1 VSKRWGLRELPK
13 ARPTSQVDDLYHI
26 LITLWVW
33 YNSVFADEIQ
43 RLYVPTG
50 ILLASVSNYRLVSLF
65 DTRVYIETDEA
76 EADND
81 ANLWLE
87 DDIFT
92 DKHSTM
98 SDSVNL
104 DDEVVFKSDDQL
116 DHTIVNEIEYDQFE
130 GSEANTDWDS
140 GTDCEW
146 SGEWSNHTKGDWNSQ
161 SEDSDNELD
170 SDSEKEGV
178 DSDID

>member
-1 VSKRWGLRELPK
+1 M
-13 ARPTSQVDDLYHI
+13 
-26 LITLWVW
+26 
-33 YNSVFADEIQ
+33 
-43 RLYVPTG
+43 PTG
-50 ILLASVSNYRLVSLF
+50 ILLDSVSGCRLVSLF

-104 DDEVVFKSDDQL
+104 DDEVVFNSDDQL

-161 SEDSDNELD
+161 SEDSDNELN